1 MDDSDVEVLDEHDD
15 GGSGVGSAD
24 ADVEEVAPCRRV
36 TLPSVSMMS
45 RARLEGGLAFA
56 AEACDEAADPALGE
70 AVGAGD
76 LMLRAAFEDDGGD
89 DKTGLRHPA
98 DAGGSSLIEDG
109 QVVTVDGDR
118 GLVY

>member
-76 LMLRAAFEDDGGD
+76 LMLRAAFDDDGGD
-89 DKTGLRHPA
+89 DRMGLRHPA